1 MSLSNIRIVLIQTSH
16 PGNIGAAAR
25 AMKTMGLSDLCL
37 VSPSRFP
44 DAQAEAMASGA
55 DDVLQQA
62 VVVSSLADAVAD
74 CQVIIGTSARSQR
87 TLRWVISEPRECG
100 AIANRQ
106 AEKGKVAIVFGRE
119 RTGLTNKELAL
130 CHQLVH
136 IPSNPD
142 YSSLNVAAAVQIL
155 SYECRVASLAS
166 ATQSQSSTSNDVDK
180 TDSAGLTNQASDE
193 QAIDVLPVGQNDLDE
208 EIVSAKD
215 MEGFYAQLE
224 KLMIETEFLNPD
236 NPRYLMRRM
245 RRLYGRIRVTRSEL
259 NLLRGSLSAFSGRK
273 FRRRNGE

>member
-37 VSPSRFP
+37 VNPARFP
-44 DAQAEAMASGA
+44 DTQAEAMASGA
-55 DDVLQQA
+55 DDLLQKA
-62 VVVSSLADAVAD
+62 CVVESLSEAIAD
-74 CQVIIGTSARSQR
+74 CQIIIGTSARSQR
-87 TLRWVISEPRECG
+87 TLRWIISEPRSCG
-100 AIANRQ
+100 KTAFEHSA
-106 AEKGKVAIVFGRE
+106 KGKVAIVFGRE
-119 RTGLTNKELAL
+119 RTGLTNEELEL

-142 YSSLNVAAAVQIL
+142 YSSLNVASAVQIL
-155 SYECRVASLAS
+155 SYECRVASLESNSMQAE
-166 ATQSQSSTSNDVDK
+166 SS
-180 TDSAGLTNQASDE
+180 
-193 QAIDVLPVGQNDLDE
+193 LDE

-215 MEGFYAQLE
+215 MEGYYAQLE
-224 KLMIETEFLNPD
+224 KLMIETDFLNPD

-245 RRLYGRIRVTRSEL
+245 RRMYGRIQVTKSEL

-273 FRRRNGE
+273 FRRREPD